1 MVSPLP
7 ELLAPAGDWA
17 ALRAAVAQGADAVY
31 FGVEA
36 FNARLRAENFRQ
48 DELPEIMNWLH
59 ARGVKG
65 FLTLNVLIFTAELQ
79 EAAQLLESAWRAG
92 VDALIVQDLGLCLL
106 AQQLVPDLALHA
118 STQMSITSAAG
129 VAQAAAAGCT
139 RVVMARELTLKDLK
153 RLQKQLQQRHLAMP
167 LEVFV
172 HGALCVAYS
181 GQCLT
186 SESLGQRSANRG
198 ECAQACRLP
207 YQLVVDGI
215 ERDLDDQRYLLSPQD
230 LAAWSLVPEL
240 VRIGISSF
248 KIEGRLKDHTYVAA
262 VTDVYRRSLDGAV
275 MDDEETEQQLELGFS
290 RGLSTGWLEGIDHPA
305 LVHGR
310 WSKKRG
316 PLIGTLRGVQSRG
329 WLEVKTHIQPQ
340 RGQGIVLE
348 VSASEDG
355 PFQPP
360 REVGGR
366 IMDVV
371 AAGRQRWRL
380 RLGPGRIRLDG
391 LRPGASIWLTSD
403 PQWEST
409 WQRRADR
416 DTAPIDSP
424 LVLKVQGQCGAPLTL
439 ELLMP
444 KPPGA
449 DALQVTSEACLEP
462 ARDHGLDDKRL
473 AAQLGRLG
481 GTGWR
486 LEELKNELHHGL
498 FLPLA
503 ELNRLRRSLLQRMAE
518 VGVMAPS
525 MKPTPSALPAIG
537 ADQRN
542 SVLASCLHDL
552 PDTSPQVDSDLVVLV
567 RSLDQLEALQTL
579 DDTVP
584 LRAVVADLEQPR
596 ELREAVAIGRGCWP
610 DGLWL
615 TGPKVVRP
623 DERWTLEPL
632 LRASPDGFL
641 VRNADQLEL
650 LKGVAPC
657 RGDFSLNV
665 ANPLALRWFLE
676 HWGLERVSVSCDLNL
691 QQLLDLSD
699 ASPCDRLEVVLHQ
712 HMPLF
717 YMEHC
722 LFCSLL
728 SDGHDH
734 TDCGRPCEHHTVRLR
749 DRSGVDHALKADL
762 GCRNTLFNGTAQT
775 GVEALPVMQGAGLRH
790 FRLDLLDEDAEAT
803 RRRVRLYGEA
813 LQGRTPSEAVWRQEQ
828 IEHRLGVT
836 RGSLQID
843 RPRRTGSISR

>member
-1 MVSPLP
+1 MSILP

-17 ALRAAVAQGADAVY
+17 ALKAAVAEGADAVY

-48 DELPEIMNWLH
+48 DELPQIMRWLH

-79 EAAQLLESAWRAG
+79 DAAELLDNAWRSG

-106 AQQLVPDLALHA
+106 AQQLVPELGLHA

-129 VAQAAAAGCT
+129 VAQAAAAGCD
-139 RVVMARELTLKDLK
+139 RVVMARELTLKDLE
-153 RLQKQLQQRHLAMP
+153 RLQGQLQKRQLAMP

-248 KIEGRLKDHTYVAA
+248 KIEGRLKDAKYVAA
-262 VTDVYRRSLDGAV
+262 VTDVYRRCLDGAV
-275 MDDEETEQQLELGFS
+275 VDPEATEQQLELGFS

-316 PLIGTLRGVQSRG
+316 PLIGHLSAVQARG
-329 WLEVKTHIQPQ
+329 WLEVNTDVQPQ
-340 RGQGIVLE
+340 RGQGLVLE
-348 VSASEDG
+348 VSAADDG

-366 IMDVV
+366 IMDVQPS
-371 AAGRQRWRL
+371 GRHRWRL

-403 PQWEST
+403 PQWETT

-416 DTAPIDSP
+416 ETSPNDTP
-424 LVLKVQGQCGAPLTL
+424 LALKVHGRCGEPLSL
-439 ELLMP
+439 ELVSP
-444 KPPGA
+444 IPPDGVP
-449 DALQVTSEACLEP
+449 LQVSSDVCLEP
-462 ARDHGLDDKRL
+462 ARDHGLDQRRL
-473 AAQLGRLG
+473 DTQLGRLG

-486 LEELKNELHHGL
+486 LERVTVDLDPGL

-503 ELNRLRRSLLQRMAE
+503 ALNRLRRSLLQRMADAGI
-518 VGVMAPS
+518 VPDPTVQPS
-525 MKPTPSALPAIG
+525 TTLAELSTDRRDA
-537 ADQRN
+537 
-542 SVLASCLHDL
+542 VLASCLPGV
-552 PDTSPQVDSDLVVLV
+552 PDAEPQETSDLVVMV
-567 RSLDQLEALQTL
+567 RSLEQLKALQTL
-579 DDTVP
+579 DKAVP

-615 TGPKVVRP
+615 TGPKMVRP

-676 HWGLERVSVSCDLNL
+676 HWGLERVTVSCDLNL

-717 YMEHC
+717 HMEHC
-722 LFCSLL
+722 LFCALL

-734 TDCGRPCEHHTVRLR
+734 TDCGRPCEQHTVHLR

-790 FRLDLLDEDAEAT
+790 FRLDLLDEDADAT

-813 LQGRTPSEAVWRQEQ
+813 LQGRIPSEAVWRQEQ

-843 RPRRTGSISR
+843 RPRSTGSISR